1 MKIWK
6 YSLGINDL
14 QLLRMPPGAK
24 LLTVQMQH
32 ELPQLWVLFDENAG
46 PSETRA
52 IAIYGTGNPMPDDP
66 GQYIATF
73 QTHGGDLVWHAFEV
87 KA

>member
-6 YSLGINDL
+6 YPL
-14 QLLRMPPGAK
+14 QIADRQHLRMPAGAK
-24 LLTVQMQH
+24 LLTVQTQTG
-32 ELPQLWVLFDENAG
+32 LPQLWALVDEKA
-46 PSETRA
+46 EHDYRA
-52 IAIYGTGNPMPDDP
+52 IAIYGTGNPMPDEP

-87 KA
+87 KP